1 MRVPLVTAPNASP
14 SPELEA
20 GTITLFAW
28 SKARRGRF
36 PWSKTEKPIG
46 LGVVEFTL
54 EPMKLDGRCVLW
66 DPSGLL
72 SLRLGLTDRDVL
84 SSALA
89 FLDRPSILDPEQL
102 TRSAEFA
109 YSSIRSARR
118 DIELSGLPDPR
129 LVRWALSEA
138 VEDPGLPGGT
148 LPPSLTQE
156 KAASSY
162 SALKEISVRSKRD
175 VEILE
180 RHLSK
185 LEALINSIRSLA
197 ESERAAISR
206 AYAARI
212 SEAQLHLKGEEFEAR
227 RAQLEEEKSKKLQE
241 IDAKYGQPIEALETL
256 KRELESEVKSRSLLT
271 TLTEEDFETCSQVKI
286 PFGVVI
292 FGERKKT
299 RLELLP
305 PSKLTEPGLGSKL
318 KRLFGGRAVPLEPGG
333 WGDALTSRVREL
345 AQERT
350 MVGSSLVTLTVRK
363 NLLLKPDFVE
373 LASAGLIQIAEWGY
387 IPEDWPGQALAVIVE

>member
-1 MRVPLVTAPNASP
+1 MRVPLIAAPNAPP

-20 GTITLFAW
+20 GAITLFAW
-28 SKARRGRF
+28 SKAKRGRF
-36 PWSKTEKPIG
+36 PWSKTEKPVG

-54 EPMKLDGRCVLW
+54 EPMRVDGRCTLW

-72 SLRLGLTDRDVL
+72 SLRLGLTDRDAL

-89 FLDRPSILDPEQL
+89 FLDRPSIPDLEQL

-118 DIELSGLPDPR
+118 DVELSGLVDPR
-129 LVRWALSEA
+129 LIRWALSEA
-138 VEDPGLPGGT
+138 VEDSGLPGGT

-156 KAASSY
+156 KATSSY

-180 RHLSK
+180 SYLNK
-185 LEALINSIRSLA
+185 LEALTNSIRSLA

-212 SEAQLHLKGEEFEAR
+212 SEAQLHLEGEEFEIR
-227 RAQLEEEKSKKLQE
+227 RAQLEEERSRELQGV
-241 IDAKYGQPIEALETL
+241 DARYGQPIEALDNL

-271 TLTEEDFETCSQVKI
+271 ALGEEDFESCSRVKV
-286 PFGVVI
+286 PLGVVI
-292 FGERKKT
+292 FGEGKRT

-318 KRLFGGRAVPLEPGG
+318 RRLFGGRAVPLEPRG

-345 AQERT
+345 AEDRT
-350 MVGSSLVTLTVRK
+350 MIGSSLVTLTVRK

-373 LASAGLIQIAEWGY
+373 LASTGLIQIAEWGY

>member
-1 MRVPLVTAPNASP
+1 M
-14 SPELEA
+14 
-20 GTITLFAW
+20 
-28 SKARRGRF
+28 
-36 PWSKTEKPIG
+36 
-46 LGVVEFTL
+46 
-54 EPMKLDGRCVLW
+54 
-66 DPSGLL
+66 
-72 SLRLGLTDRDVL
+72 
-84 SSALA
+84 
-89 FLDRPSILDPEQL
+89 
-102 TRSAEFA
+102 
-109 YSSIRSARR
+109 
-118 DIELSGLPDPR
+118 
-129 LVRWALSEA
+129 
-138 VEDPGLPGGT
+138 
-148 LPPSLTQE
+148 PPSLTQE

>member
-1 MRVPLVTAPNASP
+1 LRVPLVTAPNAPP

-20 GTITLFAW
+20 GAITLFAW
-28 SKARRGRF
+28 SKAKRGRF
-36 PWSKTEKPIG
+36 PRSKTDKPVG

-54 EPMKLDGRCVLW
+54 EPMKLDDRCTFW

-72 SLRLGLTDRDVL
+72 SLRLGLTDRDAL

-89 FLDRPSILDPEQL
+89 FLDRPSLLDLEQL

-138 VEDPGLPGGT
+138 VEDRGLPGGT
-148 LPPSLTQE
+148 LPPSLSQE
-156 KAASSY
+156 KVASSY
-162 SALKEISVRSKRD
+162 SALKEISARSKRD

-180 RHLSK
+180 RHMNK

-197 ESERAAISR
+197 ESDRAAISR
-206 AYAARI
+206 TYAARI

-227 RAQLEEEKSKKLQE
+227 RAQLEEERSKKLRE

-256 KRELESEVKSRSLLT
+256 KRELEGEARSRNLLT
-271 TLTEEDFETCSQVKI
+271 SLAEEDFGPCSSVRI
-286 PFGVVI
+286 PLGVAI
-292 FGERKKT
+292 FGEGKKT

-305 PSKLTEPGLGSKL
+305 PSRLTEPGLGSKL
-318 KRLFGGRAVPLEPGG
+318 KRLFGGRAVPLEPMG
-333 WGDALTSRVREL
+333 WSDALTSRVRDL
-345 AQERT
+345 AEERT

-373 LASAGLIQIAEWGY
+373 LASAGLIRIAEWGY